1 MDRKHFL
8 QTLGI
13 SAAAVVFINSI
24 ESCKKPDTT
33 AKVDFTIDLSS
44 SQFTDLN
51 TVGGY
56 AYQNGIIIAKTSNG
70 DFVAVSQACTHQ
82 GCNVEYQL
90 AQNDFACPCHGA
102 RFDSSGGVV
111 NGPAMTALTKYNT
124 SLSGT
129 TLRIFA

>member
-1 MDRKHFL
+1 MDRKQFL

-24 ESCKKPDTT
+24 EGCKKPDLT
-33 AKVDFTIDLSS
+33 KKIDFTIDLSS
-44 SQFTDLN
+44 SQYSDLN
-51 TVGGY
+51 TAGGY
-56 AYQNGIIIAKTSNG
+56 AYLNGVIIAKTSNG
-70 DFVAVSQACTHQ
+70 DFIAVSQACTHE

-90 AQNDFACPCHGA
+90 AQNDFVCPCHGA
-102 RFDSSGGVV
+102 KFNSSGGVM
-111 NGPAMTALTKYNT
+111 NGPANTALTKYNI